1 MHIEI
6 VNTREEHTKAAA
18 AMQRACFPTL
28 PEEDYFSA
36 EHYRSHI
43 QVFPEGQFVALAHM
57 PDGVRLA
64 AASSSMRTN
73 FDPPP
78 KHYIPFIGHNWL
90 TTHEPHGVWL
100 YGIDMSVHPDF
111 RRMGI
116 SKLLY
121 AERQKLARR
130 LGLRGELVAG
140 LLPGYDT
147 HRGMSIETYAE
158 RVVARELSDPTLTP
172 QLRSGLRFVRLLY
185 GYVTDPRSDN
195 TATLLMRENPEYRP

>member
-6 VNTREEHTKAAA
+6 VNTQEEHAEAAA
-18 AMQRACFPTL
+18 ALQRACFPTL
-28 PEEDYFSA
+28 PEEDYFTA
-36 EHYRSHI
+36 EHYRSHVR
-43 QVFPEGQFVALAHM
+43 VFPEGQFVALAHT
-57 PDGVRLA
+57 PQGVRLA
-64 AASSSMRTN
+64 AASTSMRTD

-78 KHYIPFIGHNWL
+78 AHYIPFIGHNWL
-90 TTHEPHGVWL
+90 TTHEPQGAWL

-116 SKLLY
+116 SRLLY
-121 AERQKLARR
+121 AERRRLAQR

-140 LLPGYDT
+140 LLPGYDA
-147 HRGMSIETYAE
+147 HRTMSIEAYVE
-158 RVVARELSDPTLTP
+158 RVIAGELSDPTLTP
-172 QLRSGLRFVRLLY
+172 QLRNGLRFVRLLY